1 MKPAPFDYAAPRSL
15 DEALGLLGDDATPLA
30 GGQSLVPLLN
40 FRLARPALLVDLGRV
55 EELDYLRDEA
65 GTLRIG
71 AMTRQS
77 ELARS
82 GLAAERWPLLG
93 QALRHVGHPATRNRG
108 TVGGSA
114 AHADP
119 AGELPAVLTALA
131 ARFRLK
137 SRHGERTVEAEEFFR
152 GMLTTARAADELLTE
167 IEVPALAE
175 GARSAFEEH
184 ARTHGDWALSGAAVV
199 AAPDAGVAICLLATV
214 PAPRRARE
222 AEAALHDGA
231 DPAEVAALAAAGIDD
246 EYRRALAGEL
256 TRRALERVLA

>member
-15 DEALGLLGDDATPLA
+15 DEALGLVGEEATPLA

-55 EELDYLRDEA
+55 GELDYLREET

-77 ELARS
+77 ALARS
-82 GLAAERWPLLG
+82 RLVAERWPLLG
-93 QALRHVGHPATRNRG
+93 KALRYVGHPATRNRG

-119 AGELPAVLTALA
+119 AGELPAALTALD
-131 ARFRLK
+131 ARFRLQ
-137 SRHGERTVEAEEFFR
+137 SRRGERTLAAEEFFR
-152 GMLTTARAADELLTE
+152 GILTTARKEDELLTE
-167 IEVPALAE
+167 IELPALPE
-175 GARSAFEEH
+175 GARCAFEEH
-184 ARTHGDWALSGAAVV
+184 ASTHGDWALAGAAVV
-199 AAPDAGVAICLLATV
+199 TSPEAGVAICLLAAG

-222 AEAALHDGA
+222 AEAVLRDGG
-231 DPAEVAALAAAGIDD
+231 DSAEAAAVAAAGIDD
-246 EYRRALAGEL
+246 EYRRALATEL
-256 TRRALERVLA
+256 TRRALERVAA